1 MNRHR
6 EMTVFQAVAE
16 DLSLAAAAR
25 RLQLS
30 VATVTRAIDTLESRL
45 GISLLARHARGVSL
59 TEAGIRFADDCRRI
73 LAQVAEAQESAI
85 GLHAQPRGRLHV
97 AMPLLFGQ
105 ELLTPILLDYLAGHP
120 AVHVVARDFEHCP
133 SLHEVGI
140 DVAIQIGT
148 LPDSSLFA
156 LTVGSV
162 RRVVCASTA
171 YLQAH
176 GEPNRPEEIRNHRII
191 HASADAR
198 LTEWRFSDQ
207 GKQRNVGFRP
217 HLICTTHQAAIAAA
231 SRHAGITRCLSY
243 QIHGHVAQGQL
254 RAVLQRYELPS
265 YPVHIVYREGRRASA
280 RVRSFVDFVV
290 CRLRDHPALR

>member
-6 EMTVFQAVAE
+6 EMTVFHAVAE
-16 DLSLAAAAR
+16 DLSLAATAR
-25 RLQLS
+25 RLRLS
-30 VATVTRAIDTLESRL
+30 VATTTRTIDALESRL
-45 GISLLARHARGVSL
+45 GVTLLDRTTRGVRL
-59 TEAGIRFADDCRRI
+59 TESGIRFADDCRRI
-73 LAQVAEAQESAI
+73 LRGVVEAEESAI
-85 GLHAQPRGRLHV
+85 GLHAQPRGHLHV

-105 ELLTPILLDYLAGHP
+105 ELLTPILLDYLADYP

-133 SLHEVGI
+133 SLHEEGI
-140 DVAIQIGT
+140 DVAIQIGS
-148 LPDSSLFA
+148 LPDSALFA

-176 GEPNRPEEIRNHRII
+176 GEPGKPEAIRDHRII

-217 HLICTTHQAAIAAA
+217 HLICTTYQAAIAAA

-243 QIHGHVAQGQL
+243 QIHEPLQQGRL
-254 RAVLQRYELPS
+254 RTVLQRYELPS

-290 CRLRDHPALR
+290 SRLREHPALR